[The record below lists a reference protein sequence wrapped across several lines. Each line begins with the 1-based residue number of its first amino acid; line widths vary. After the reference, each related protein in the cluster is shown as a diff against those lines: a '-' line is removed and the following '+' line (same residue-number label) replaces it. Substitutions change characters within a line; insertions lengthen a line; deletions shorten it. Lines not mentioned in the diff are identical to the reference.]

1 MPWHLRDSRN
11 VAVIAASLVAACGD
25 NPTDARPPEP
35 NEVVQPA
42 YSTEQF
48 AHVLAGLEDASQR
61 VVAGIAE
68 EATARA
74 VQGTLTR
81 LLEELGTNNPI
92 RIRLA
97 IDHALETLDRLATSD
112 KALEDAAELD
122 AVKLV
127 LSNAAELLPVNLSQ

>member
-25 NPTDARPPEP
+25 DPADARPPEP

-42 YSTEQF
+42 YSAEQF
-48 AHVLAGLEDASQR
+48 DNVRAGLEDASHR

-74 VQGTLTR
+74 VQTALTR

-97 IDHALETLDRLATSD
+97 IDNALGTLNRLATSD
-112 KALEDAAELD
+112 KALEDAAELE

-127 LSNAAELLPVNLSQ
+127 LSNAAELLPVQLSQ